1 MIGWWGLLSKVHASW
16 AGSEQGDEKGEE
28 DEEEEEEEEEEEV
41 VVVTTRLRIGS
52 S

>member
-28 DEEEEEEEEEEEV
+28 DEEEV